1 MDVLPSGDELLL
13 SEDERR
19 FKLLLS
25 EDSSEDE
32 RSFMGRSLRAS
43 THPHPLILGASYYG
57 LRTQTRIFRGKGP
70 LQRGPP
76 LTLSSSNSDQNIQR

>member
-1 MDVLPSGDELLL
+1 MDVLPSGDELLLSEDSSEDERRFKLLISEDL

-43 THPHPLILGASYYG
+43 THPHPLILGASDYG
-57 LRTQTRIFRGKGP
+57 LRIQT
-70 LQRGPP
+70 
-76 LTLSSSNSDQNIQR
+76 